1 MASVDGQAILFVDG
15 YNIIGA
21 CPRLAKQR
29 DRHGFDAARNTL
41 SEDLAGYSA
50 FKGYQTKLVFDAYRQ
65 GSSSREESLTDDLDI
80 CFTNPQQTADSYIEQ
95 ACAHFRQDLRKFSHR
110 LIVATS
116 DRAQQ
121 LTVVGYGAEW
131 MSAQRLITDI
141 RQVKDQVRRKKRSGM
156 GHSSRFLASHLNP
169 EVKQQLEQ
177 LRRL

>member
-1 MASVDGQAILFVDG
+1 MASAGGRAILFVDG
-15 YNIIGA
+15 YNIIGT

-29 DRHGFDAARNTL
+29 DRHGFDAARHRL

-65 GSSSREESLTDDLDI
+65 GTPSREESVTDTLHI
-80 CFTNPQQTADSYIEQ
+80 CYTHPHQTADSYIEQ
-95 ACAHFRQDLRKFSHR
+95 ACAQFRHDFRKFSHR

-131 MSAQRLITDI
+131 MSAQRLLLDI
-141 RQVKDQVRRKKRSGM
+141 RQVKEQVRRKKRSSL
-156 GHSSRFLASHLNP
+156 GHSKRFLASRLKP
-169 EVKQQLEQ
+169 DVQQQLEQ